1 MIPFCARKNHY
12 SSSKSQEKSKKGSPT
27 PSSSSLDFK
36 MAGKD
41 FLQPSFP
48 ALNSQQRLSDAKGR
62 NKVELKPGRS
72 LMDWIRLGRSGEDL
86 TGVGGKVLE
95 VDVEELAKHNQKN
108 DAWIALRG
116 KVYNI
121 TPYMEYH
128 PGGEEELMRGAGIEG
143 TQLFDEVHKWV
154 NYESML
160 EKCFVG
166 KLKSTTPVH
175 RRVSLLKNLE
185 QGGLPVVNKSLAKT
199 NSADSKNGPVP
210 PPSFKVPESP
220 SVPKFDWF
228 QTKTNV
234 TLVVYTKWK
243 LMKPE
248 FVVIDRQGNN
258 FLATLYIE
266 DFIYYLHIEL
276 AEAISLNFEVKVNKD
291 TGKTDI
297 ILTKEKPEQQ
307 WPSLGKHLEKHNRHV
322 KVKDQAIEYRTCCV
336 ESVSQVT
343 HNSKLLCLALP
354 EGTRMCVPVG
364 HHVHI
369 RHKVSGMEVVRSYTA
384 VLPTLTG
391 EQDVRVK
398 AGTVIY
404 LMIKIYKNGA
414 LTPWID
420 SLKKGDPVE
429 VSTFTGDFNED
440 RLSVCQNLVMF
451 AAGTG
456 FTPMVRLIHRSLED
470 PKSSL
475 NVRLVFFNK
484 KFEDILWYDQLQ
496 SLAEKHDRFSCDY
509 ILSEANSNWSG
520 KTGRITLDLMKASLP
535 QQTEKSNLLTCACG
549 PTPFTNLVTQFS
561 KELGYSERE
570 YHAFQG

>member
-1 MIPFCARKNHY
+1 MGCT
-12 SSSKSQEKSKKGSPT
+12 SSSKSQDKTKKGSPT
-27 PSSSSLDFK
+27 PSRSSMDYK

-41 FLQPSFP
+41 NLLQPSFP
-48 ALNSQQRLSDAKGR
+48 ALNSQQRLSDAKAR

-95 VDVEELAKHNQKN
+95 VDAEELAKHNQIN

-128 PGGEEELMRGAGIEG
+128 PGGEEELMRGAGIDG

-166 KLKSTTPVH
+166 KLKSTPPAH
-175 RRVSLLKNLE
+175 RRVSLLRTLE
-185 QGGLPVVNKSLAKT
+185 PGGPANTNKSLLKA
-199 NSADSKNGPVP
+199 NSTESKNGPMSP
-210 PPSFKVPESP
+210 PAFKVPESP
-220 SVPKFDWF
+220 TLPKFDWF
-228 QTKTNV
+228 QTKTTV

-243 LMKPE
+243 SMKSD
-248 FVVIDRQGNN
+248 FVVIDKQGNN

-266 DFIYYLHIEL
+266 DSIYYLHI
-276 AEAISLNFEVKVNKD
+276 VKVNTD
-291 TGKTDI
+291 NGKVDI
-297 ILTKEKPEQQ
+297 ILTKESEKQ
-307 WPSLGKHLEKHNRHV
+307 WPSVGKHLEKHNKTV
-322 KVKDQAIEYRTCCV
+322 KLKDQEITYRTCSV
-336 ESVSQVT
+336 DSVSQVT
-343 HNSKLLCLALP
+343 HDSKLLCLSLP

-364 HHVHI
+364 YHVHLQ
-369 RHKVSGMEVVRSYTA
+369 HKVSGMEVVRSYTA
-384 VLPTLTG
+384 VTATLTG
-391 EQDVRVK
+391 EQDPRVK
-398 AGTVIY
+398 DGSVIY

-420 SLKKGDPVE
+420 SLSKGDPVE
-429 VSTFTGDFNED
+429 VSTFTGDFSED

-456 FTPMVRLIHRSLED
+456 FTPMVRLIHHCIED
-470 PKSSL
+470 TKSRVNL
-475 NVRLVFFNK
+475 KLVFFNK
-484 KFEDILWYDQLQ
+484 REEDILWYDQLQ
-496 SLAEKHDRFSCDY
+496 SLAEKSDRFSCDY
-509 ILSEANSNWSG
+509 ILSEADSGWSG

-535 QQTEKSNLLTCACG
+535 QQTEKSNLLICACG
-549 PTPFTNLVTQFS
+549 PTPFTNLVTKFA
-561 KELGYSERE
+561 KELGYSESE